1 MSEEK
6 LLTKVVFRDDGK
18 VETLWAFDL
27 GEMPGGRPL
36 ETRAR
41 YSVREKVVIRTHP
54 MGIPLHSTA
63 DGGSNGASVT
73 TLATVLSRVPNL
85 RRDWP
90 QASVEDVRTSG
101 RIAEGWP
108 STTMRH
114 YLGVPG
120 SMRCAKVGQRRQERV
135 VSLHSSETR

>member
-1 MSEEK
+1 
-6 LLTKVVFRDDGK
+6 
-18 VETLWAFDL
+18 
-27 GEMPGGRPL
+27 MPGGRPF
-36 ETRAR
+36 EIRGS

-63 DGGSNGASVT
+63 DGSSNGAIVR

-108 STTMRH
+108 STTPSH
-114 YLGVPG
+114 PSGVPG

-135 VSLHSSETR
+135 VSPHLSETR